1 MYKGLK
7 IIIISL
13 FSMYSL
19 VAQES
24 VLVESTFEDFRDGT
38 FQSSGVDLY
47 VTPEGTI
54 KTINRRDLNG
64 DGHLDL
70 IFNSAHDF
78 CYDVKP
84 TLAVQPLQ
92 RTSALTE
99 SLPVDGARQIEVSD
113 LNKDGYEDLIFLPN
127 YNGVSNRRFLTILW
141 GSEERWSGARSTKLL
156 TISALKLVVSDVDGD
171 GWKDLCVLNGTKWS
185 PQDGSESVLR
195 IYWGS
200 HQGYQQNDYR
210 DIIQEQAIDFEILDV
225 TDNGKADLVF
235 LLNKPG
241 RLLFYHS
248 FGKERDMELPI
259 PQAVDLKSEQVGQLL
274 FTDINV
280 DGENDF
286 LVSGGEQELVG
297 SNPTTGEKQYRY
309 TGIIVG
315 YGDTAGH
322 WKLEKLSTS
331 ASSDFLVRDLDLDSY
346 PDIVLADRS
355 AVDSSVVVFWGSEGG
370 HFDAEQKSILLTGFG
385 AALDV
390 GDVDQDGVLD
400 IVVAGGRTEKT
411 HESAASI
418 FYGLTGRKFKRSEY
432 DIACSGASDIIIVPD
447 TDLDR
452 HFILIANSQSGRYF
466 EDVPIKIY
474 WGTGDGFD
482 VEKVSEFPNRSGY
495 NSGAA
500 DLNNDGYV
508 DLVMLSIVHATRGD
522 HETIGFNILW
532 GGPDGLSNARRSNV
546 NEYGVFG
553 LSLADINRDGFLDI
567 VGSVGYASPDGEP
580 IGVVIWHGSKEG
592 FLRENREMIPITQGR
607 PTQHTLADFD
617 RDGYLD
623 VALLRGYKNEIE
635 ILWGDESGL
644 DSSRTTSWPFLRGG
658 DLNTADLNG
667 DGWLDLIAS
676 SLLIP
681 NTIFYDYG
689 TYIFWG
695 GASGF
700 SPSNAQRLES
710 RGTVGITIADWDD
723 DGFLDIFLPSYH
735 YTETRES
742 VAAYLYWGSKDGYD
756 QSRRTS
762 LMQDGGHAAAAGD
775 YNGDGLMDLAVSNHV
790 KDGNHFTQSQVFY
803 NNGER
808 FKHAVPQELP
818 TVGPHFMF
826 NVDAGNQYDRTFVIN
841 YISSELPIVPGMRK
855 GSIDIDGIFPGKSGI
870 GLAIRFGLSKSAL
883 NDSQW
888 VSLENPNHT
897 FDIPEEG
904 KYIQYRLSFS
914 SANGDQYAEVDEV
927 RLILNK

>member
-1 MYKGLK
+1 MRLWLK
-7 IIIISL
+7 ILTLYFFTI
-13 FSMYSL
+13 YRL

-24 VLVESTFEDFRDGT
+24 VLVESTFEDFRDGI

-47 VTPEGTI
+47 VTQEGSI

-70 IFNSAHDF
+70 VFNSAHDF

-84 TLAVQPLQ
+84 TLAIQ
-92 RTSALTE
+92 SLTRNPAVAQ
-99 SLPVDGARQIEVSD
+99 SLPIDGARQVEVAD
-113 LNKDGYEDLIFLPN
+113 LNKDGSADLIFLPN

-141 GSEERWSGARSTKLL
+141 GGEEIWSGERSTQLL

-171 GWKDLCVLNGTKWS
+171 GWKDLCVLNGSRWS
-185 PQDGSESVLR
+185 PQDGSGAVLR
-195 IYWGS
+195 IYWGGD
-200 HQGYQQNDYR
+200 QGYQQNDYR
-210 DIIQEQAIDFEILDV
+210 DIVQERAIDFEILDGANDG
-225 TDNGKADLVF
+225 TSDLAF
-235 LLNKPG
+235 LLDQPG
-241 RLLFYHS
+241 SLLLYRS
-248 FGKERDMELPI
+248 FAKQRDMELPN
-259 PQAVDLKSEQVGQLL
+259 PDQVDLKSEQVGQLL
-274 FTDINV
+274 FADLNA
-280 DGENDF
+280 DGEKDF

-297 SNPTTGEKQYRY
+297 ANPTTGEKQYRY

-315 YGDTAGH
+315 YRSGKKWSVKKVPTP
-322 WKLEKLSTS
+322 
-331 ASSDFLVRDLDLDSY
+331 ASSDFLVRDIDLDSY
-346 PDIVLADRS
+346 PDMVLADQS
-355 AVDSSVVVFWGSEGG
+355 AEDSSVVVFWGSIGG
-370 HFDAEQKSILLTGFG
+370 HFSDQQKSIMKVGFG

-390 GDVDQDGVLD
+390 ADLDQDGALD
-400 IVVAGGRTEKT
+400 IVVASGRTAKT
-411 HESAASI
+411 HESVASI
-418 FYGLTGRKFKRSEY
+418 FYGLPERRFIRSAY
-432 DIACSGASDIIIVPD
+432 DIACSGASDVAIIPD
-447 TDLDR
+447 TRADR
-452 HFILIANSQSGRYF
+452 NFILVANSQSGRYY

-474 WGTGDGFD
+474 WGTGKGFD

-532 GGPDGLSNARRSNV
+532 GGPDGLNNERRTNV

-553 LSLADINRDGFLDI
+553 LSIADINQDGFLDI

-580 IGVVIWHGSKEG
+580 IGVVIWHGSNAG
-592 FLRENREMIPITQGR
+592 FLRENRQMVPITQGR

-617 RDGYLD
+617 KDGYLD

-635 ILWGDESGL
+635 ILWGAQGGL
-644 DSSRTTSWPFLRGG
+644 DSSRTSSWPFLRGG

-689 TYIFWG
+689 TYVFWG
-695 GASGF
+695 GPDGF
-700 SPSNAQRLES
+700 SPFNAQRLES

-723 DGFLDIFLPSYH
+723 DGFLDVFLPSYH

-742 VAAYLYWGSKDGYD
+742 VAAYLYWGSKDGFD
-756 QSRRTS
+756 KSRRTS
-762 LMQDGGHAAAAGD
+762 FMQDGGHAAAAGD
-775 YNGDGLMDLAVSNHV
+775 YNGDGLLDLAVSNHV

-803 NNGER
+803 NNGKR
-808 FKHAVPQELP
+808 FKHVTPEELP

-826 NVDAGNQYDRTFVIN
+826 NVDGGNQFNREFEMN
-841 YISSELPIVPGMRK
+841 YISSNLPVAHGMRRGK
-855 GSIDIDGIFPGKSGI
+855 VDIGGRFPEKSGI
-870 GLAIRFGLSKSAL
+870 GVSIRVGASEKVLANSPWIP
-883 NDSQW
+883 
-888 VSLENPNHT
+888 LENPG
-897 FDIPEEG
+897 FAFEIPEEG
-904 KYIQYRLSFS
+904 TFMQYKLSLLS
-914 SANGDQYAEVDEV
+914 TNGDQYPEVEEV
-927 RLILNK
+927 RIKMTN